1 MGSNHRNSG
10 VRDRC
15 LTTWRLSN
23 IETKHEVL
31 KIFLLLKC
39 FYQIIIAE
47 RALFNKTENTLALKP
62 Q

>member
-1 MGSNHRNSG
+1 MGSNHRNGG

-15 LTTWRLSN
+15 LTAWRLSN

-39 FYQIIIAE
+39 FYKIIIAG
-47 RALFNKTENTLALKP
+47 RALFNKTENTLALKS